1 MFLANESHLKEV
13 MLILFVSEELELLRK
28 NNSVLCFVFLMNK
41 WYLKN
46 NASIFCFIWMNDT

>member
-41 WYLKN
+41 
-46 NASIFCFIWMNDT
+46 